1 MMKALFIG
9 IATTVIGGI
18 ILAVALQ
25 VFGVDDGS
33 IQGGSDQGGSDQ
45 GESPV
50 HTPESDSTP
59 QPEPEPVTFDIATQ
73 LSPGQ
78 VNGQA
83 RVIIDGEQAG
93 VLTIDQANPS
103 DEISHTVPEP
113 GTYSYTLEATGAVQ
127 DAYGALY
134 QLNGH
139 GQGSIEV
146 EPGSDYVLSGNISG
160 NTWQVA
166 LVEN

>member
-1 MMKALFIG
+1 MKALFIG

-18 ILAVALQ
+18 ILAFALPF
-25 VFGVDDGS
+25 FGVGDGS
-33 IQGGSDQGGSDQ
+33 SQNGSSQNG
-45 GESPV
+45 SPV
-50 HTPESDSTP
+50 RIPQSDPTP
-59 QPEPEPVTFDIATQ
+59 QPEPDPVTFDITTQ

-83 RVIIDGEQAG
+83 RVVIDGEQAG

-103 DEISHTVPEP
+103 DEISHTVPDT
-113 GTYSYTLEATGAVQ
+113 GTYSYTIEATGVLQ
-127 DAYGALY
+127 DAYGSVY

-139 GQGSIEV
+139 GQGDIEV
-146 EPGSDYVLSGNISG
+146 EPGSDYALSGNISG
-160 NTWQVA
+160 NTWQVS